1 MSVAVISKT
10 GERLMP
16 TSEYRARKLLK
27 SGKAIKHSY
36 HPFTIQLTERE
47 TGDIQPIELCMDTGY
62 IHIGISVKS
71 EKHEYLAEQIDTL
84 TNERSRHDACRM
96 YRRQRRNR
104 KRYRQLRFS
113 NRKKDK
119 GWITP
124 SLKHKNDVHVQAIS
138 RIIKVMPVTNI
149 TMEMGNFDTQVLK
162 AKEEWKPLPQGA
174 DYQHGERYGIATLRE
189 AVFARDDYK

>member
-36 HPFTIQLTERE
+36 HPFTIQLTERK

-84 TNERSRHDACRM
+84 TDERGRHDACRM
-96 YRRQRRNR
+96 YRRQMRSR
-104 KRYRQLRFS
+104 KRYRQARFN
-113 NRKKDK
+113 NRKRDQ
-119 GWITP
+119 GWIAP
-124 SLKHKNDVHVQAIS
+124 SLEHKKKIHIQAIS
-138 RIIKVMPVTNI
+138 RINNVMPI
-149 TMEMGNFDTQVLK
+149 TDITLEMGNFDTQV
-162 AKEEWKPLPQGA
+162 
-174 DYQHGERYGIATLRE
+174 
-189 AVFARDDYK
+189 

>member
-27 SGKAIKHSY
+27 LGKAVKYSY

-47 TGDIQPIELCMDTGY
+47 DGDVQPIELCMDTGY

-84 TNERSRHDACRM
+84 TDERARHDACRM
-96 YRRQRRNR
+96 YRRQRHGR
-104 KRYRQLRFS
+104 KRYRQPR
-113 NRKKDK
+113 
-119 GWITP
+119 
-124 SLKHKNDVHVQAIS
+124 VQ
-138 RIIKVMPVTNI
+138 
-149 TMEMGNFDTQVLK
+149 
-162 AKEEWKPLPQGA
+162 
-174 DYQHGERYGIATLRE
+174 
-189 AVFARDDYK
+189 